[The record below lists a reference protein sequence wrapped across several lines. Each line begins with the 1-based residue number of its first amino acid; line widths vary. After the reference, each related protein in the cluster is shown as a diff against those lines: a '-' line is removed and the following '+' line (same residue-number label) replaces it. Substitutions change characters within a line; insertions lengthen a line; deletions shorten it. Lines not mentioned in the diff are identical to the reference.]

1 MSSDNRKTGKILA
14 LIVILIFFGFAALN
28 YIKASISKDE
38 GVYKNK
44 KYAVHVENSI
54 NMSIKENILQTGDIR
69 SFSEVDVFSKVP
81 GEIIKKIYVEKSD
94 YIKKGTLI
102 AELEDET
109 ILAKIEGAQAAL
121 ESAQAA
127 VKQAQANFFVLSKD
141 NIRLVNL
148 YKENAVSR
156 QKLDHIQAQVKASK
170 EAELL
175 AIAQVKSA
183 KAAIKQLNIF
193 YSNHKI
199 YAPIG
204 GCVAIRYVDQG
215 AMSTPGRPIVKIAN
229 DDVVKI
235 ITTVTEKKLPNIK
248 TGMKVEINVDPFPEK
263 TFTGFVTLISPVLN
277 PVTRTVEVEIHINNV
292 DRLLR
297 PGMFAK
303 LKFYMGEKKATVILR
318 DSLVR
323 IPGTGSVYVFVVENG
338 KAVQKNITV
347 GISDGKYVEVLSGIK
362 PNELVVFQGQ
372 YTLKDGYDVSVQDQ
386 IGGKI

>member
-14 LIVILIFFGFAALN
+14 LIVIFIFFGFAALN